1 MGQEGRFP
9 PPRLSARCRISQ
21 ETFAGA
27 SGNDGVAPIL
37 LKKSR
42 WKGLRVSRRH
52 QTAVKAHLVRNPSI
66 GSVLL
71 AGSPRVPSSLA
82 CAL

>member
-1 MGQEGRFP
+1 MRSRIVLDTRVSPDDRVHLVVRYSKNGRY
-9 PPRLSARCRISQ
+9 RR
-21 ETFAGA
+21 
-27 SGNDGVAPIL
+27 IL